1 MDTDDIAHP
10 RITLEQWRALR
21 AVVEKGGY
29 ARAAEALHKSQT
41 AITYAIQKLET
52 LLNVR
57 VLTLKG
63 RRAEL
68 TEAGKTLYRRA
79 RILLEEAAALE
90 RLAGGLGPGFEPE
103 LRFAVEAVFPQSLF
117 LESIA
122 SFRRE
127 YPETRIEVFELTPT
141 CTEDALLECR
151 VDLAVSSRVPP
162 GFVGDHLMHLRVVPV
177 AAPTHPLHRLA
188 RPVTDQDLRWH
199 CEFVVRDSSGAPQPG
214 RDDPMVHQRV
224 TVGQLP
230 TAILAITAGF
240 GFGWLPEDSIRG
252 ELESGRLMPLPM
264 CRGGERYQDFFL
276 VLALGE
282 LAAQAPYHLAAL
294 LRERAAAR
302 ASAAGRH
309 IAVQLGPRTSVS

>member
-1 MDTDDIAHP
+1 MDTGGIVHP
-10 RITLEQWRALR
+10 RITLEQWRALQ
-21 AVVEKGGY
+21 AVVERGGY

-41 AITYAIQKLET
+41 AVTYAIQKLET

-103 LRFAVEAVFPQSLF
+103 LRLAIDVVFPQALL
-117 LESIA
+117 LESLA

-127 YPETRIEVFELTPT
+127 YPETRVEVFELTPS
-141 CTEDALLECR
+141 CAEGALLECR

-162 GFVGDHLMHLRVVPV
+162 GFVGDHLMRLRFVPV

-199 CEFVVRDSSGAPQPG
+199 CEFVVRDSSGAPQLG
-214 RDDPMVHQRV
+214 LDGAMVHQRV
-224 TVGQLP
+224 TVSQMP
-230 TAILAITAGF
+230 TVILAITAGI
-240 GFGWLPEDSIRG
+240 GFGWLPEDSIRS
-252 ELESGRLMPLPM
+252 ELESGRLKPLPM
-264 CRGGERYQDFFL
+264 RRGGERYTDFFL

-282 LAAQAPYHLAAL
+282 LAAQGPHHLAAL
-294 LRERAAAR
+294 LRERAAACP
-302 ASAAGRH
+302 SAAGRD
-309 IAVQLGPRTSVS
+309 I